1 MSILLL
7 GETSFDTGNFEN
19 EEFYSQLHFPG
30 PN

>member
-7 GETSFDTGNFEN
+7 DEASFDTGNFEN
-19 EEFYSQLHFPG
+19 EEFYSQLHFPV